1 MHNIYVYTCHIYL
14 HTFTNNNILH
24 IHCIYKHIYP
34 ASIMHIC
41 TAFRNSLYIHK
52 NDYYVLFDFEMIYC
66 LAGREVAVCIC
77 ILLNLNCKP
86 APARVTHRTNEVDG
100 RLYI

>member
-1 MHNIYVYTCHIYL
+1 
-14 HTFTNNNILH
+14 
-24 IHCIYKHIYP
+24 
-34 ASIMHIC
+34 MHIC

-77 ILLNLNCKP
+77 ILLNLNCKQ